1 MANQKQTHK
10 DKTYKLV
17 LASVITALIIIMA
30 FTPLGYP
37 KIGPFSITLLM
48 IPVAIGA
55 ILLGPVYGA
64 FFGFLFGLTSFLQCV
79 FALDPV
85 GALCLNV
92 NPFLTVLFCIPTR
105 ILAGFCTGL
114 VFKVLHKSSKLISY
128 VIASA
133 SSAVFNTLFFV
144 PTFVLCFGYN
154 AKVLG
159 LMNVSNAFGI
169 VTALVT
175 VNAIVELAVCL
186 IVGAAISK
194 ALSKIGEKYIK

>member
-1 MANQKQTHK
+1 MANQRQTHK

-55 ILLGPVYGA
+55 ILLGPAYGA

-79 FALDPV
+79 FAFDPV
-85 GALCLNV
+85 GALCLGI
-92 NPFLTVLFCIPTR
+92 NPFLTVVFCIPTR
-105 ILAGFCTGL
+105 MLAGYCTGI
-114 VFKVLHKSSKLISY
+114 VFKLMYKRFKITSY
-128 VIASA
+128 VVASA
-133 SSAVFNTLFFV
+133 CSAFFNTLFFV
-144 PTFVLCFGYN
+144 PTFVLCFGFN
-154 AKVLG
+154 AEVLG
-159 LMNVSNAFGI
+159 LMQASNAFGI
-169 VTALVT
+169 ITALIT
-175 VNAIVELAVCL
+175 VNALVELAVCL